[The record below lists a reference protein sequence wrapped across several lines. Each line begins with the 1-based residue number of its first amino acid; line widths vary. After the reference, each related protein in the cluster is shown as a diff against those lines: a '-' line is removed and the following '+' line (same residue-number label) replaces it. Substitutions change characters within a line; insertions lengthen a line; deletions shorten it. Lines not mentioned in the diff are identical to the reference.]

1 MIAPPVRKFSR
12 TFDYCWRRR
21 SDKESAT
28 AVSISSDRN
37 GIRTQLT
44 APMVD
49 FKFMTPRK
57 PAVVMIDHRR
67 PAGR

>member
-1 MIAPPVRKFSR
+1 MIAPPICKFSR

-21 SDKESAT
+21 SNKESAT
-28 AVSISSDRN
+28 AVSIGSDRN

-49 FKFMTPRK
+49 FKFMTTWK
-57 PAVVMIDHRR
+57 PAVVMVDYRR